1 MSSPFSVS
9 MAKIIKNFKLE
20 TIVMPLPE
28 ENIYISNVEVNR
40 PGLQLCGFYQYFDN
54 AQIQIIGKSEEAFL
68 TGFSDEEYK
77 KRVGDFF
84 GKKPAAVIIS
94 RDLPV
99 SDFMKDAALKNNVPL
114 LRTSDATSSFMSSL
128 ISFLN
133 VELAPRVT
141 RHGVLVEVYGE
152 GLLILGESGVGKSET
167 AIELVKR
174 GHRLIADDAV
184 EIRRVSS
191 RSLVGS
197 APENIRH
204 FIELRGIGIINARR
218 IFGIGAVNL
227 TSKIDLVINL
237 EQWQSEKVYDRM
249 GLEDQTT
256 DILGINVP
264 SVTIP
269 VKPGRNLAVII
280 EVAAMNNRQK
290 KMGYNAAYELLK
302 RLGMSEDIPEYERDK
317 NEDNDIFL

>member
-1 MSSPFSVS
+1 

-54 AQIQIIGKSEEAFL
+54 ARIQIIGKSEEAFL

-317 NEDNDIFL
+317 NEDNDILL